1 MLEAIV
7 QLQRLSFKVLLG
19 IDKLS
24 PFITEIFKYNATEI
38 FEAAVELMALIVRE
52 LLQVGSNEY
61 NR

>member
-7 QLQRLSFKVLLG
+7 QLQGLSFKVLLS

-38 FEAAVELMALIVRE
+38 FEAAVKLMALIVRE
-52 LLQVGSNEY
+52 LLQVGGNEY

>member
-7 QLQRLSFKVLLG
+7 QLQGLSFKVLLS

-38 FEAAVELMALIVRE
+38 FEAAVKLMELIVRE
-52 LLQVGSNEY
+52 LLQVGGNEY